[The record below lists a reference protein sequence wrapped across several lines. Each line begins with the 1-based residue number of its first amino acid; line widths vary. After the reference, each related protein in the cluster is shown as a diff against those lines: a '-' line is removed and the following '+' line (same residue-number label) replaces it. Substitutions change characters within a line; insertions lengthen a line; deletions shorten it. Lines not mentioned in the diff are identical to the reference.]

1 MENTLG
7 KRISS
12 LRREKGM
19 KQEEL
24 AEKMGV
30 SPQAV
35 SKWENDQTC
44 PDISALPQLAKLLG
58 ISVDELL
65 TGKKEEPC
73 VRIIPVDEQS
83 KDRIL
88 HVYITDGGDRIKVNI
103 PMPLIRKAVEIGLSL
118 PEISGNNSLKN
129 LDLESILSLVDQGL
143 VGELVEIE
151 GDSGE
156 NIRIFVE

>member
-44 PDISALPQLAKLLG
+44 PDISALPQLAKILG

-88 HVYITDGGDRIKVNI
+88 HVYITDGGDKIKVNI
-103 PMPLIRKAVEIGLSL
+103 PMQLIRKAMEIGLSL
-118 PEISGNNSLKN
+118 PEISGNNSLKSI
-129 LDLESILSLVDQGL
+129 DLERILGLVDQGL